1 MPSLARRINEESVG
15 REGTKARLIPE
26 MHGLK
31 FSLVSK
37 KLATR

>member
-1 MPSLARRINEESVG
+1 MPSLARRIIVG
-15 REGTKARLIPE
+15 REGTEARLIPE
-26 MHGLK
+26 MYGLK